1 MPYCWAHGACF
12 LPRMHERYAIVGELL
27 LLCWAVCRN
36 RPENWVCVVL
46 NALATLSAY
55 SEYMFRKPF
64 FPLQV
69 GGLIN
74 LAVLL
79 YLSFALLR
87 HHKADEKEPAL

>member
-1 MPYCWAHGACF
+1 MEGRLKENVEAL
-12 LPRMHERYAIVGELL
+12 LPELSGKDV
-27 LLCWAVCRN
+27 ATRSTSG
-36 RPENWVCVVL
+36 VVL

-79 YLSFALLR
+79 YLSFVLLR

>member
-1 MPYCWAHGACF
+1 M
-12 LPRMHERYAIVGELL
+12 
-27 LLCWAVCRN
+27 
-36 RPENWVCVVL
+36 VL

-79 YLSFALLR
+79 YLSFVLLR

>member
-1 MPYCWAHGACF
+1 M
-12 LPRMHERYAIVGELL
+12 
-27 LLCWAVCRN
+27 
-36 RPENWVCVVL
+36 VL

-79 YLSFALLR
+79 FLSFVLLQ
-87 HHKADEKEPAL
+87 HPKAAEKEPAL